1 MDTDL
6 QERIKLFSQQWT
18 VPPHTLHHVGREML
32 SCILPTTL
40 FIPQAAFLPSSFL
53 LFCPISLQCDQ
64 PVRRS
69 NKEIIFTRQEF
80 LCKKVFLLLWMED
93 VFIHRLGERSTYPP
107 INLNQMASVLL
118 AKTSVLRRDG
128 LIGFYDRWNDWRVVK
143 TNNILFSGR
152 GKQINW

>member
-18 VPPHTLHHVGREML
+18 VPPHTLHHVGRERL

-40 FIPQAAFLPSSFL
+40 FIPQAAFLPSSFYYFA
-53 LFCPISLQCDQ
+53 LFPCNVISLSED
-64 PVRRS
+64 P
-69 NKEIIFTRQEF
+69 I
-80 LCKKVFLLLWMED
+80 KKLSGKSFCVKKCFFLLLWMED
-93 VFIHRLGERSTYPP
+93 VFIHRLGERSIPP

-128 LIGFYDRWNDWRVVK
+128 LIGFYDRWNDWSVVK